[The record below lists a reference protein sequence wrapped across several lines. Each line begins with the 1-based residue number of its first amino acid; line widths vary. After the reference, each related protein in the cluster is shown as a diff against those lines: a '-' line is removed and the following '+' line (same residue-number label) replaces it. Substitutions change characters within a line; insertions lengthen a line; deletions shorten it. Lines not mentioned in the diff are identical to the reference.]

1 MDILVRGA
9 ADLGFH
15 LTPQQVEQ
23 FRLYLRE
30 LLEWNRRVNLTA
42 IVEPEEV
49 QRLHFL
55 DSLSLLQVMPPSARG
70 GRLLDVGTG
79 AGFPGLPLKVALPS
93 LSLAMIEATG
103 KKVRFLEHIV
113 GVLGLD
119 GVEIH
124 RGRAEELAHIAGLRE
139 AFDVVTAR
147 ALAPLSEMAELALPF
162 CRRGG
167 IVALPKKGQI
177 EDEVSVAARALDVL
191 GGRLVEIRKVGL
203 EGLQDGRLI
212 LVVEKVGGTPASYPR
227 RPGIPHKRPL

>member
-1 MDILVRGA
+1 VDILVRGA
-9 ADLGFH
+9 ADLGLH
-15 LTPQQVEQ
+15 LTPQQVGQ
-23 FRLYLRE
+23 FQLYLRE

-49 QRLHFL
+49 QRLHLL
-55 DSLSLLQVMPPSARG
+55 DSLSLLQAMPPSARG

-79 AGFPGLPLKVALPS
+79 AGFPGLPLKIALPR

-113 GVLGLD
+113 NVLGLD
-119 GVEIH
+119 GVKIH
-124 RGRAEELAHIAGLRE
+124 RGRAEELAHVAGLRE

-147 ALAPLSEMAELALPF
+147 ALAPLSELAELALPF

-167 IVALPKKGQI
+167 VVALPKKGHI
-177 EDEVSVAARALDVL
+177 EDEVNAAARALDLL
-191 GGRLVEIRKVGL
+191 GGRLVEMRRVAL
-203 EGLQDGRLI
+203 EGLRDDRFI
-212 LVVEKVGGTPASYPR
+212 LVVEKVGETPAGYPR